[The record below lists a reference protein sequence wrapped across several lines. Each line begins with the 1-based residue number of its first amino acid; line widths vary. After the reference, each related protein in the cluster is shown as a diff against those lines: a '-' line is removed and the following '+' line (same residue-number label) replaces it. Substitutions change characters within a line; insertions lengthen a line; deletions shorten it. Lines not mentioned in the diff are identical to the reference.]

1 MTTSSLDY
9 TSLLAKDAPGP
20 SGRPG
25 EDPPYNFTYGHGS
38 PDLLPIEGFVESAA
52 RALRSDGRSLAVY
65 NANGGSLGY
74 LPLRQFLVDKLARHR
89 GINVSPDEV
98 LITSGSQQGIIAIMD
113 AFLDPGDTVVT
124 EIFSYAGTIGNLRR
138 HGVNIV
144 GVPLDEKGMRMDLL
158 ESTLADLQE
167 KGVKPKFI
175 YTIPTLHNPTGTVMS
190 MDRRREM
197 LRLSR
202 QYQVPIFEDECYAD
216 LVFEKEYEHAIRSL
230 DDSNFVLHV
239 GSFSKSLAPG
249 VRLGYVVAPWEVMS
263 HVLPFKMDIGTSTM
277 GQMIVADFFQ
287 NNFDA
292 HMEHLRTGLQ
302 RKRDTLI
309 AALKEHFGPSVQ
321 PNEPRGGMF
330 LWVRFPD
337 GVDTRKA
344 LEAAREEGVAYNPGP
359 DWAVYDSDD
368 DLNGHNYVRLC
379 YALPTE
385 EETWQGIERMAKA
398 FQRAVGFP

>member
-1 MTTSSLDY
+1 
-9 TSLLAKDAPGP
+9 
-20 SGRPG
+20 
-25 EDPPYNFTYGHGS
+25 
-38 PDLLPIEGFVESAA
+38 
-52 RALRSDGRSLAVY
+52 
-65 NANGGSLGY
+65 
-74 LPLRQFLVDKLARHR
+74 
-89 GINVSPDEV
+89 
-98 LITSGSQQGIIAIMD
+98 
-113 AFLDPGDTVVT
+113 
-124 EIFSYAGTIGNLRR
+124 
-138 HGVNIV
+138 
-144 GVPLDEKGMRMDLL
+144 
-158 ESTLADLQE
+158 
-167 KGVKPKFI
+167 
-175 YTIPTLHNPTGTVMS
+175 
-190 MDRRREM
+190 M

-309 AALKEHFGPSVQ
+309 AALKEHFGPTVQ

-359 DWAVYDSDD
+359 TGQSTT
-368 DLNGHNYVRLC
+368 L
-379 YALPTE
+379 TI
-385 EETWQGIERMAKA
+385 T
-398 FQRAVGFP
+398 